1 MLALFTL
8 LLEVVLPV
16 FAVVAVGAAVGRR
29 FDLQVTPINR
39 LAIYAA
45 VPALAFRTMAGIE
58 MAWGPALHLVG
69 GYLAFMLAMGALAAL
84 FGRRWRPSRRR
95 TLIGTSIFGNAANLN
110 LPVALF
116 AFGDPGLERALV
128 LYVVTALS
136 LFGLGPL
143 LLGRATGVR
152 RALRTALGFPVLWA
166 TVAGLAL
173 NATGIALPVGATRG
187 IGLLADAAVPVV
199 LLSLGIHLARSAHW
213 RPERRTWL
221 AVGLKLGVGPVV
233 AAAVGAALGLTGLDL
248 AVLVVLGGMPTAIN
262 AAMLAVEFG
271 GEAEQVGEAV
281 VVGTALALVTLP
293 LVLAFALT
301 LSRGGT
307 MRKIIGSLL
316 AFVAL
321 SEVIVYSP
329 FSDEFMQALARPFTQ
344 ETGIRVLNI
353 VISTG
358 ESQSRLRAEAA
369 RPQADFWLSV
379 RPAILAQ
386 AFEEGLIEAYT
397 PAGADR
403 CCPRTSTTSR
413 S

>member
-1 MLALFTL
+1 MLPLFTL

-16 FAVVAVGAAVGRR
+16 FAVVAVGAWVGRR
-29 FDLQVTPINR
+29 FDLQVGPINR

-45 VPALAFRTMAGIE
+45 VPALVFRTMASIE

-69 GYLAFMLAMGALAAL
+69 GYLAFLLLMGAVAFAA
-84 FGRRWRPSRRR
+84 GRGWRPSRRR
-95 TLIGTSIFGNAANLN
+95 TLVGTSVFGNAANLN

-116 AFGDPGLERALV
+116 AFGDPGLDRALV

-173 NATGIALPVGATRG
+173 NATGSTLPVGATRA

-221 AVGLKLGVGPVV
+221 AVGLKLGLGPVV
-233 AAAVGAALGLTGLDL
+233 AAAVGAALGLAGLDL
-248 AVLVVLGGMPTAIN
+248 AVLVVLGAMPTAIN

-281 VVGTALALVTLP
+281 VVGTALAVLTLP
-293 LVLAFALT
+293 LVLAFA
-301 LSRGGT
+301 R
-307 MRKIIGSLL
+307 LL
-316 AFVAL
+316 L
-321 SEVIVYSP
+321 
-329 FSDEFMQALARPFTQ
+329 
-344 ETGIRVLNI
+344 
-353 VISTG
+353 
-358 ESQSRLRAEAA
+358 
-369 RPQADFWLSV
+369 
-379 RPAILAQ
+379 
-386 AFEEGLIEAYT
+386 
-397 PAGADR
+397 
-403 CCPRTSTTSR
+403 
-413 S
+413 